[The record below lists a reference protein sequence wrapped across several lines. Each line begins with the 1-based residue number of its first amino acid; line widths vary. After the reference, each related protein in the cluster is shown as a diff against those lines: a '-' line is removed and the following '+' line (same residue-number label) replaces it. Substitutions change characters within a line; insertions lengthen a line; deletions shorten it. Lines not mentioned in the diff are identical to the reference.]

1 MFLICKN
8 YNIEVYR
15 SENVRKFYLSSPLIR
30 FQTGNPF
37 KVSPVLRYVPEFPYI
52 SGTSPETVNCAHAPK
67 GLVVVETALV
77 VVGFFVVVGPLVV
90 EAPGGPVVVEAGAF
104 QSLISFRWD

>member
-1 MFLICKN
+1 MKD
-8 YNIEVYR
+8 YR
-15 SENVRKFYLSSPLIR
+15 GENVRKFYLSSPLIR

-37 KVSPVLRYVPEFPYI
+37 KVPPVLRYVPEFPKI
-52 SGTSPETVNCAHAPK
+52 SGTSPETVNWPHAPK

-90 EAPGGPVVVEAGAF
+90 VAPGEVEGPAVVEAGAF
-104 QSLISFRWD
+104 QSLISFRWNIN